1 MNNISIQDEINELR
15 LIVLL
20 ESDDRKSFR
29 QIRVTKKQFKNI
41 SDNTG
46 DVIETDEKLR
56 PGFKAFETYFKEDW
70 EVDAELFQG
79 CKSIDRI

>member
-1 MNNISIQDEINELR
+1 MNKLSIQDEMSELR

-29 QIRVTKKQFKNI
+29 QICVTEEQFKNI

-46 DVIETDEKLR
+46 DVIKTKEKLR
-56 PGFKAFETYFKEDW
+56 DGFEMFETYFKEDW
-70 EVDAELFQG
+70 DIDAELFQG
-79 CKSIDRI
+79 CKSIDR

>member
-1 MNNISIQDEINELR
+1 MTNISIQDEINELR

-29 QIRVTKKQFKNI
+29 QILVTEEQFKNI

-56 PGFKAFETYFKEDW
+56 PGFRAFETYFKEDW

-79 CKSIDRI
+79 

>member
-1 MNNISIQDEINELR
+1 MNKISIQDEMSELR

-29 QIRVTKKQFKNI
+29 QILVTEEQFKNI

-46 DVIETDEKLR
+46 NVIKTKEKLR
-56 PGFKAFETYFKEDW
+56 DGFEMFETYLKEDW
-70 EVDAELFQG
+70 DIDAELFQG
-79 CKSIDRI
+79 CKSIDR

>member
-1 MNNISIQDEINELR
+1 MNKISIQDEMSELR

-29 QIRVTKKQFKNI
+29 QIRVTEEQFKNI

-46 DVIETDEKLR
+46 DVIETKEKLKD
-56 PGFKAFETYFKEDW
+56 GFQMFETYFKEDW
-70 EVDAELFQG
+70 DIDAELFQG
-79 CKSIDRI
+79 CKSIDR